1 MSALKLIERGNYKPF
16 TRSAGFA
23 SALPIVAAMD
33 AAMTFR
39 GRPSLDSA
47 PLLASCN
54 LGRTLLALLLY
65 TADDVRATD
74 LSLNSS

>member
-33 AAMTFR
+33 AAMIFR

-54 LGRTLLALLLY
+54 LGEFRQCCY
-65 TADDVRATD
+65 CYE
-74 LSLNSS
+74 